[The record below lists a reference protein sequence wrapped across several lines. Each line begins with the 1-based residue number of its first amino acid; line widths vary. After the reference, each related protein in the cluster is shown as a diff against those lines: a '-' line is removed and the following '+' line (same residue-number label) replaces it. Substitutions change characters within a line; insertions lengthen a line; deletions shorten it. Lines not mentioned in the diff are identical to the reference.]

1 MLLKNIINTPKI
13 AIEKPQIV
21 TKPNLVIFSKEK
33 KVSKPKI
40 IDKLEIA
47 NEKKNTPITM
57 NTKIV

>member
-21 TKPNLVIFSKEK
+21 TKPNLVTFSKVK

-47 NEKKNTPITM
+47 IEKKIPQLP
-57 NTKIV
+57 